1 MRFDLLKTILWLRW
15 RLTRNQARKVGRFVQ
30 VFTMILTALAGVAIL
45 GALIGGYVAGRY
57 LPATVPPRTLM
68 LVFDAVVGG
77 FLFIWVLGVLS
88 EIQRSEAIDLQRLL
102 HLPVT
107 LRDVF
112 VVNFLASHLT
122 FSVLLVLPLIS
133 GMALGLAVARD
144 ALWLTALPLFL
155 SFVFFVSAWTYCL
168 RGWLVQLM
176 VNPRRR
182 RTIVIMLT
190 MLVVLGAQL
199 PNLFINVFGRQ
210 MARSPG
216 NPGSSVPFRLEQFQ
230 GIVEHAHDDLPPLW
244 VGWGARGAA
253 EGNGWPAAGAFVLC
267 LAGGAAGLS
276 RAYRST
282 LRFYRGEGAGTR
294 LKAVKT
300 DPAPAVVPSRPLEGR
315 LPFVPDEVSAATLAF
330 WRSMVRA
337 PELKMA
343 LLGPLL
349 MIGVLAMA
357 IFRGPPAEGFQRAIP
372 LIAIGITIFSL
383 TGVLQIAFNQ
393 FGWDRTGFRALVLLP
408 TPRAR
413 LLLAKNLAAGG
424 IMLGMGLFVYV
435 LIALYLRVPLI
446 DHAAGW
452 LQVLTVILMLCAL
465 GNYLSIMLP
474 VRMNVGS
481 LKPTKMPVK
490 VVLLMMLCTLAL
502 PLYLLPVMLG
512 PGLGLL
518 AGFLGSD
525 LGSWLNLAASLLT
538 LAVIAGLY
546 ALTLK
551 PLSRLLWEREQRILE
566 IVTAE
571 VE

>member
-1 MRFDLLKTILWLRW
+1 
-15 RLTRNQARKVGRFVQ
+15 
-30 VFTMILTALAGVAIL
+30 
-45 GALIGGYVAGRY
+45 
-57 LPATVPPRTLM
+57 
-68 LVFDAVVGG
+68 
-77 FLFIWVLGVLS
+77 
-88 EIQRSEAIDLQRLL
+88 
-102 HLPVT
+102 
-107 LRDVF
+107 
-112 VVNFLASHLT
+112 
-122 FSVLLVLPLIS
+122 
-133 GMALGLAVARD
+133 
-144 ALWLTALPLFL
+144 
-155 SFVFFVSAWTYCL
+155 
-168 RGWLVQLM
+168 
-176 VNPRRR
+176 
-182 RTIVIMLT
+182 
-190 MLVVLGAQL
+190 
-199 PNLFINVFGRQ
+199 
-210 MARSPG
+210 
-216 NPGSSVPFRLEQFQ
+216 
-230 GIVEHAHDDLPPLW
+230 
-244 VGWGARGAA
+244 
-253 EGNGWPAAGAFVLC
+253 
-267 LAGGAAGLS
+267 
-276 RAYRST
+276 
-282 LRFYRGEGAGTR
+282 
-294 LKAVKT
+294 
-300 DPAPAVVPSRPLEGR
+300 
-315 LPFVPDEVSAATLAF
+315 
-330 WRSMVRA
+330 
-337 PELKMA
+337 
-343 LLGPLL
+343 

-452 LQVLTVILMLCAL
+452 LQVLTAILMLCAL

-502 PLYLLPVMLG
+502 PLYLFPVMLG